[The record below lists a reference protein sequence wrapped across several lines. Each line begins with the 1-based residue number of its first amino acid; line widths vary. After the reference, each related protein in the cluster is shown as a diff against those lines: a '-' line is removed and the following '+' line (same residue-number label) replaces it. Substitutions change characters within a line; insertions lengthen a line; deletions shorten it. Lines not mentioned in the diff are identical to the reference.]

1 MWCWFWLTLCLLAG
15 LGAQIPLSAATLP
28 AGFTESV
35 VATGVKRP
43 TAMEFAPDG
52 RLFVN
57 QQNGIVRVIKNGTL
71 LTTPFVSI
79 TVEDHGERGLVGIAF
94 DPDFTTNHY
103 VYLYYT
109 AKTPTVHNRVSRF
122 TANGDVAVSGSEK
135 ILLEL
140 EDLSEATIHNGGAI
154 HFGSDEKL
162 YVGVGDNTN
171 SANSQSLST
180 RLGKMLR
187 INRDGSIPTGNPYYE
202 TATGANRSIW
212 AMGLRNPFSFSVQ
225 PGTGRILINDVG
237 QDLWEEINEGVAGSN
252 YGWPATE
259 GPTTNSA
266 YRSPIFAYEHD
277 LDDPVLGS
285 ACSITGGSFYNPS
298 TAQFPPAYVGSYFF
312 ADYCGS
318 WINIL
323 APDGSVTRF
332 ASDAARP
339 VDLKVSSGGSL
350 YYLSRDN
357 EAVYKLSSSQA
368 PAISRQPASQTVLE
382 GQSATFS
389 VVASGA
395 APLAYQW
402 QRNGANISGATTA
415 SYTLSS
421 ATLADNG
428 AKFQVVVS
436 NAYGQLTSNQVTLTI
451 STNSPPQATITSPIT
466 GSLYSGGQTISV
478 AGTATDP
485 EEGTLG
491 AGAFSWTVV
500 FYHGTHTHPFLGPV
514 TGTQSSSFT
523 IPTQGET
530 ATDVWYRV
538 QLTVTDSKG
547 AKSQSAVDIF
557 PRVVA
562 LNLATT
568 PSGLQLTLDGQPMT
582 TPATIE
588 SVVGLERT
596 LGATSPQTLEGE
608 EYQFDAWTDGKAVSH
623 TISTPTADT
632 TYTAAFRNTAS
643 STVTKINFQPSSAPL
658 PTGYRV
664 DSGQAYSS
672 SRGFGWVRQ
681 DSLAAATATPLSVA
695 SNSRDRNRSGIDQ
708 RLDTLVHMQYPSSVS
723 NTTAETTPAAWEY
736 TLPDGTYIVTVSV
749 GDMPNA
755 DNVYDSQHSIN
766 IEGIQ
771 GLNRFQASPNREYKQ
786 VTLQVQVTDGRL
798 TIDATGGTNTKINFV
813 DIQR

>member
-1 MWCWFWLTLCLLAG
+1 MFCLLAT
-15 LGAQIPLSAATLP
+15 LGIQTPLRATTLP

-35 VATGVKRP
+35 VATGIYRP
-43 TAMEFAPDG
+43 TTMEFAPDG

-57 QQNGIVRVIKNGTL
+57 QQNGFVRVIKNGTL
-71 LTTPFVSI
+71 LTTPFVSVPI
-79 TVEDHGERGLVGIAF
+79 DGHGERGLIGITF
-94 DPDFTTNHY
+94 DPDFTTNNY

-109 AKTPTVHNRVSRF
+109 ATTPTIHNRVSRF
-122 TANGDVAVSGSEK
+122 TANGDVAVPGSER

-140 EDLSEATIHNGGAI
+140 EDLGEATIHNGGAI
-154 HFGSDEKL
+154 HFGSDKKL

-171 SANSQSLST
+171 SANSQSLNT

-187 INRDGSIPTGNPYYE
+187 INRDGSIPTTNPYYE
-202 TATGANRSIW
+202 TATGANRAIW

-237 QDLWEEINEGVAGSN
+237 QDIWEEINEGIAGSN

-277 LDDPVLGS
+277 LDDPVLSS
-285 ACSITGGSFYNPS
+285 ACSITGGTFYNPS
-298 TAQFPPAYVGSYFF
+298 TAQFPASYVGSYFF

-318 WINIL
+318 WINVL
-323 APDGSVTRF
+323 ASDGSVTRF
-332 ASDAARP
+332 AGETARP
-339 VDLKVSSGGSL
+339 VDVKVSSNGSL

-368 PAISRQPASQTVLE
+368 PAISRQPTSQTVQE
-382 GQSATFS
+382 GQSATFR
-389 VVASGA
+389 VTASGA
-395 APLAYQW
+395 APLTYQW
-402 QRNGANISGATTA
+402 QRNETNIAGATTA
-415 SYTLSS
+415 SYTLAS

-428 AKFQVVVS
+428 AKFRVVVS
-436 NAYGQLTSNQVTLTI
+436 NAYGRLTSNQATLTI
-451 STNSPPQATITSPIT
+451 TTNSPPQATITSPIP

-485 EEGTLG
+485 EDGTLG

-500 FYHGTHTHPFLGPV
+500 FYHGTHTHPFLGPL
-514 TGTQSSSFT
+514 TGIKSGSFT

-530 ATDVWYRV
+530 ATDVWYRI

-547 AKSQSAVDIF
+547 AQAKSSVDIF
-557 PRVVA
+557 PRLVA

-568 PSGLQLTLDGQPMT
+568 PSGLQLTLDGQPVT
-582 TPATIE
+582 TPITIE

-596 LGATSPQTLEGE
+596 LGAISAQTLEGE
-608 EYQFDAWTDGKAVSH
+608 QYQFDAWTDGKAISH
-623 TISTPTADT
+623 IISTPTADT
-632 TYTAAFRNTAS
+632 TYTAAFRNTAN

-681 DSLAAATATPLSVA
+681 DSLGAATATPLSVA

-708 RLDTLVHMQYPSSVS
+708 RLDTIMHMQYPPGTSS
-723 NTTAETTPAAWEY
+723 TTAETTPAAWEY
-736 TLPDGTYIVTVSV
+736 ALPDGTYIVTVSV
-749 GDMPNA
+749 GDMPGSGNT
-755 DNVYDSQHSIN
+755 YDSQHSIN
-766 IEGIQ
+766 IEGVQ

-786 VTLQVQVTDGRL
+786 VTLQVEVTDGRL